1 MQVVTLQ
8 RLQEI
13 PAVDRPRYEQTSR
26 PLAATVRIAVCG
38 SQATE
43 PIRANDADLREVA
56 AGLAGGLARVVVG
69 FFNSVVDGGSFD
81 AHVFTVESLE
91 DFRCRDGRMNFFRIA
106 VALLVPAVF
115 LAGHAVARDD
125 GRYANSPLKPWFDS
139 LKSGKGPCCSDADGS
154 VVADVDWESKDG
166 HYRVRLWGQWI
177 DVPDDAVITEP
188 NRAGRTM
195 VWPMWGTVGI
205 SIRCFLPGSMT

>member
-1 MQVVTLQ
+1 M
-8 RLQEI
+8 
-13 PAVDRPRYEQTSR
+13 
-26 PLAATVRIAVCG
+26 CG

-125 GRYANSPLKPWFDS
+125 GRYANSPFKPWFDS
-139 LKSGKGPCCSDADGS
+139 LKSGKGHSMLLRGRRLGRRRCRLGIEGRPLPRTALGPMDRRPRRCCD
-154 VVADVDWESKDG
+154 
-166 HYRVRLWGQWI
+166 H
-177 DVPDDAVITEP
+177 
-188 NRAGRTM
+188 
-195 VWPMWGTVGI
+195 
-205 SIRCFLPGSMT
+205 